1 MSVGFIRDKLEIK
14 FLILYVAAGVA
25 EPMPL
30 SDVQALT
37 MIDDGIDYFDFSQ
50 CLSELVKT
58 DHLRLNEHQQ
68 YVITPKGLKNSKIC
82 KSSLPLSVRLKAD
95 KLIAAHR
102 QELIRR
108 AQVRSTVERRE
119 NGTYTVELNLND
131 DVDNV
136 MRLQLMVA
144 TKEMAEDL
152 AQRFQKNPEQVA
164 MTKRTIIPLLIAALV
179 ALLLPWLAVTFAKG
193 DNGMAVIFLL
203 FFAVNPITAV
213 LLVVFSGGN
222 VRMAWFQPLL
232 FAALFLLGTWV
243 FFTMAEMAFVLYAAA
258 YLILGYAAMLLTW
271 CAAKRKRSVQ

>member
-1 MSVGFIRDKLEIK
+1 
-14 FLILYVAAGVA
+14 
-25 EPMPL
+25 
-30 SDVQALT
+30 
-37 MIDDGIDYFDFSQ
+37 
-50 CLSELVKT
+50 
-58 DHLRLNEHQQ
+58 
-68 YVITPKGLKNSKIC
+68 
-82 KSSLPLSVRLKAD
+82 
-95 KLIAAHR
+95 
-102 QELIRR
+102 
-108 AQVRSTVERRE
+108 
-119 NGTYTVELNLND
+119 
-131 DVDNV
+131 
-136 MRLQLMVA
+136 
-144 TKEMAEDL
+144 
-152 AQRFQKNPEQVA
+152 

-213 LLVVFSGGN
+213 LLGVFSGGN